1 MVRETRTGSLSS
13 ACSTRSRL
21 LPTPYSPAPLSPAL
35 TVIKIGGSLS
45 HLPGAL
51 TAVGRALAATA
62 TRGRIVVIPGGG
74 PFADAVRTFDA
85 AHALSP
91 SAAHWMAILGMD
103 QYAFALADKTPGSRV
118 VEDSAGIT
126 TAHAAHLI
134 PILAPSRWLRAADE
148 LPHRWEVTSDSL
160 AAYIA
165 MLLGA
170 EDFVLVKPVDS
181 GEALVD
187 PYFSRALAVGT
198 RCRVVGIDAI
208 ASLPDLLTPRPPL
221 RGEGDRG

>member
-1 MVRETRTGSLSS
+1 MNN
-13 ACSTRSRL
+13 
-21 LPTPYSPAPLSPAL
+21 L
-35 TVIKIGGSLS
+35 TAIKIGGSLS

-51 TAVGRALAATA
+51 AAVGQALAASA
-62 TRGRIVVIPGGG
+62 TRQRIVVIPGGG
-74 PFADAVRTFDA
+74 PFADVVRTFDA
-85 AHALSP
+85 AHALSH

-126 TAHAAHLI
+126 TAHAAHLV

-170 EDFVLVKPVDS
+170 EDLVLVKPVGS
-181 GEALVD
+181 GDALVD
-187 PYFSRALAVGT
+187 PYFSRALAAGT
-198 RCRVVGIDAI
+198 RWRVLGIEEI
-208 ASLPDLLTPRPPL
+208 GTLPDVVADAR
-221 RGEGDRG
+221 